1 MEVIDKILNEWS
13 FRCHDGI
20 VDINDPKKKAIL
32 EEILTEFGVEEKL
45 SSRSSKYFQQKQ
57 SEPTVEPA
65 NDEDDEITDIFS
77 YIGDESILSKI
88 EVFDK
93 LAQYTLKYYS
103 SEMGE
108 LKTVFPNV
116 VNTITDWRRPE
127 LVPERESN
135 IGKEVE
141 TCIINYS
148 NKVKNIEAS
157 DVANKGR
164 GQDAIIGGKTVEIK
178 SSKDNKINTQLQTTY
193 YSADKFYAF
202 VSNTSNKDIQVRVV
216 YGKLLRELSFG
227 QEIASKTNVDDMGDT
242 LEMQIKNGLE
252 KLDFTSMIKTSLVQ
266 GPTDRETSF
275 KIGNKLKVRFVIY
288 FEPTYGKSKSK
299 KEEVEENY
307 EEE

>member
-1 MEVIDKILNEWS
+1 MTITDEILNEWS

-20 VDINDPKKKAIL
+20 VDLNDLKKLRIL
-32 EEILTEFGVEEKL
+32 KEIL
-45 SSRSSKYFQQKQ
+45 
-57 SEPTVEPA
+57 
-65 NDEDDEITDIFS
+65 DENGIDLLKEDQDDEIANIFS
-77 YIGDESILSKI
+77 YIGDENLLTKI
-88 EVFDK
+88 EIFDK
-93 LAQYTLKYYS
+93 LADYTLKYYS

-108 LKTVFPNV
+108 LRTVFPNV
-116 VNTITDWRRPE
+116 INSIDDWRRQE

-148 NKVKNIEAS
+148 NKVKNVEAS

-164 GQDAIIGGKTVEIK
+164 GQDAIIGGKIVEIK

-193 YSADKFYAF
+193 YAADKFYAF
-202 VSNTSNKDIQVRVV
+202 VSNTSSKDIQVRVV

-227 QEIASKTNVDDMGDT
+227 QDIASKTNVDEMGDV
-242 LEMQIKNGLE
+242 LEKQIKTGLE
-252 KLDFTSMIKTSLVQ
+252 NLDFASMIKTSLVQ

-299 KEEVEENY
+299 KEGLDEGE
-307 EEE
+307 

>member
-1 MEVIDKILNEWS
+1 MNVIDKILNEWS

-20 VDINDPKKKAIL
+20 VDINNPQKKAIL
-32 EEILTEFGVEEKL
+32 DEILKEFNVNLLNEDQDDQL
-45 SSRSSKYFQQKQ
+45 S
-57 SEPTVEPA
+57 
-65 NDEDDEITDIFS
+65 NIFS
-77 YIGDESILSKI
+77 YIGDESALTKI

-93 LAQYTLKYYS
+93 LASYTLQYYS

-108 LKTVFPNV
+108 LRTVFPDV
-116 VNTITDWRRPE
+116 VNTIADWRREE

-141 TCIINYS
+141 TCVINYS
-148 NKVKNIEAS
+148 NKVKNVEAS

-164 GQDAIIGGKTVEIK
+164 GQDAIIGGKIVEIK

-202 VSNTSNKDIQVRVV
+202 VTNTSSKDIQVRVV

-227 QEIASKTNVDDMGDT
+227 QDVASKTNVDEMGDV
-242 LEMQIKNGLE
+242 LEKQIKTGLE
-252 KLDFTSMIKTSLVQ
+252 KLDFASMIKTSLIQ

-288 FEPTYGKSKSK
+288 FEPTYGKSKPK
-299 KEEVEENY
+299 KEGLD

>member
-1 MEVIDKILNEWS
+1 MIVDDRWMMTMNDGGWLYGDDDEWLNEWM
-13 FRCHDGI
+13 
-20 VDINDPKKKAIL
+20 NDDDDDDEWRRWWWWRWAMM
-32 EEILTEFGVEEKL
+32 
-45 SSRSSKYFQQKQ
+45 
-57 SEPTVEPA
+57 

-77 YIGDESILSKI
+77 YIGDENILSKI

-178 SSKDNKINTQLQTTY
+178 SSKDNKPLWTI
-193 YSADKFYAF
+193 
-202 VSNTSNKDIQVRVV
+202 
-216 YGKLLRELSFG
+216 
-227 QEIASKTNVDDMGDT
+227 
-242 LEMQIKNGLE
+242 
-252 KLDFTSMIKTSLVQ
+252 
-266 GPTDRETSF
+266 
-275 KIGNKLKVRFVIY
+275 
-288 FEPTYGKSKSK
+288 
-299 KEEVEENY
+299 
-307 EEE
+307 

>member
-1 MEVIDKILNEWS
+1 MTVIDQILNEWS

-20 VDINDPKKKAIL
+20 VDMNDPTKVFIL
-32 EEILTEFGVEEKL
+32 NEILKEFDLDEKQARIIKNL
-45 SSRSSKYFQQKQ
+45 TKKDQPIDQFPK
-57 SEPTVEPA
+57 
-65 NDEDDEITDIFS
+65 DKDDQLTDIFA
-77 YIGDESILSKI
+77 YLGDENQLTKV

-93 LAQYTLKYYS
+93 LAAYTLKYYS

-108 LKTVFPNV
+108 LKIVFPEIV
-116 VNTITDWRRPE
+116 STITNWRREE
-127 LVPERESN
+127 LVPKRESN

-141 TCIINYS
+141 TCVINYS
-148 NKVKNIEAS
+148 NKVKNVDAY
-157 DVANKGR
+157 DVADKGR

-193 YSADKFYAF
+193 YSSDKFYAF
-202 VSNTSNKDIQVRVV
+202 VTNTSSEDIQVRVI

-227 QEIASKTNVDDMGDT
+227 QDIASKTDVNEMGDA
-242 LEMQIKNGLE
+242 LEMQIKNGLD
-252 KLDFTSMIKTSLVQ
+252 KLDFANMIKTSLVQ

-275 KIGNKLKVRFVIY
+275 KIGNKLKVRFVIF

-299 KEEVEENY
+299 KEGLN

>member
-1 MEVIDKILNEWS
+1 MTVIDKILNEWS

-20 VDINDPKKKAIL
+20 VDINNPKKKAIL
-32 EEILTEFGVEEKL
+32 DEILKEFNIDL
-45 SSRSSKYFQQKQ
+45 L
-57 SEPTVEPA
+57 
-65 NDEDDEITDIFS
+65 NEDQDDQLTNIFS
-77 YIGDESILSKI
+77 YIGDESVLTKL

-93 LAQYTLKYYS
+93 LASYTLQHYS

-108 LKTVFPNV
+108 LRTVFPEV
-116 VNTITDWRRPE
+116 VNTIADWRREE

-148 NKVKNIEAS
+148 NKVKNVEAS

-164 GQDAIIGGKTVEIK
+164 GQDAIIGGKIVEIK

-202 VSNTSNKDIQVRVV
+202 VTNTSSKDIQVRVV

-227 QEIASKTNVDDMGDT
+227 QDVASRTNVGEMGDV
-242 LEMQIKNGLE
+242 LEKQIKTGLE
-252 KLDFTSMIKTSLVQ
+252 KLDFASMIKTSLIQ

-288 FEPTYGKSKSK
+288 FEPTYGKSKPK
-299 KEEVEENY
+299 KEGLD

>member
-1 MEVIDKILNEWS
+1 MNVIDQILNEWS

-32 EEILTEFGVEEKL
+32 DEILKEFNVNSLNENQNDQL
-45 SSRSSKYFQQKQ
+45 S
-57 SEPTVEPA
+57 
-65 NDEDDEITDIFS
+65 DIFS
-77 YIGDESILSKI
+77 YIGDENILTKI
-88 EVFDK
+88 EVFDR
-93 LAQYTLKYYS
+93 LAAYTLQYYS

-108 LKTVFPNV
+108 LRTVFPDV
-116 VNTITDWRRPE
+116 VNTIVDWRREE

-141 TCIINYS
+141 TCVINYS
-148 NKVKNIEAS
+148 NKVKNVEAS

-164 GQDAIIGGKTVEIK
+164 GQDAIIGDKVVEIK

-202 VSNTSNKDIQVRVV
+202 VTNTSSKDIQVRVV

-227 QEIASKTNVDDMGDT
+227 QDVASRTNVDEMGDV
-242 LEMQIKNGLE
+242 LEKQIKTGLE
-252 KLDFTSMIKTSLVQ
+252 KLDFASMIKTSLIQ

-299 KEEVEENY
+299 KEGLD

>member
-1 MEVIDKILNEWS
+1 MTITDEILNEWS

-20 VDINDPKKKAIL
+20 VDLNDPKKLRIL
-32 EEILTEFGVEEKL
+32 KEIL
-45 SSRSSKYFQQKQ
+45 
-57 SEPTVEPA
+57 
-65 NDEDDEITDIFS
+65 DENGISLLKEGQDDEIANIFS
-77 YIGDESILSKI
+77 YIGDENLLTKI
-88 EVFDK
+88 EIFDK
-93 LAQYTLKYYS
+93 LADYTLKYYS

-108 LKTVFPNV
+108 LRTVFPNV
-116 VNTITDWRRPE
+116 INSIDDWRRQE

-148 NKVKNIEAS
+148 NKVKNVEAS

-164 GQDAIIGGKTVEIK
+164 GQDAIIGGKIVEIK

-193 YSADKFYAF
+193 YAVDKFYAF
-202 VSNTSNKDIQVRVV
+202 VSNTSSKDIQVRVV

-227 QEIASKTNVDDMGDT
+227 QDIASRTNVDEMGDV
-242 LEMQIKNGLE
+242 LEKQIKTGLE
-252 KLDFTSMIKTSLVQ
+252 KLDFASMIKTSLIQ

-288 FEPTYGKSKSK
+288 FEPTYGKGKSK
-299 KEEVEENY
+299 KELEEDY

>member
-1 MEVIDKILNEWS
+1 MTVIDKILKEWAY
-13 FRCHDGI
+13 RCSDGI
-20 VDINDPKKKAIL
+20 VDLNNPSKKAIL
-32 EEILTEFGVEEKL
+32 DEILKEFNVDLLNEDQDDQL
-45 SSRSSKYFQQKQ
+45 S
-57 SEPTVEPA
+57 
-65 NDEDDEITDIFS
+65 NIFS
-77 YIGDESILSKI
+77 YIGDESTLTKI

-93 LAQYTLKYYS
+93 LAAYTLQYHS

-108 LKTVFPNV
+108 LRTVFPNV
-116 VNTITDWRRPE
+116 VNTITDWRREE

-148 NKVKNIEAS
+148 NIVKNVEAS

-202 VSNTSNKDIQVRVV
+202 VTNTSSKDIQVRVV

-227 QEIASKTNVDDMGDT
+227 QEVASKTNVDEMGDA
-242 LEMQIKNGLE
+242 LEMQIKNGLD
-252 KLDFTSMIKTSLVQ
+252 KLDFASMIKTSLVQ

-299 KEEVEENY
+299 KELEEDY

>member
-1 MEVIDKILNEWS
+1 MKVIDKILLEWS

-20 VDINDPKKKAIL
+20 VDINNPKKKAIL
-32 EEILTEFGVEEKL
+32 DEILKEFNIDL
-45 SSRSSKYFQQKQ
+45 L
-57 SEPTVEPA
+57 
-65 NDEDDEITDIFS
+65 NEDQDDQLTNIFS
-77 YIGDESILSKI
+77 YIGDESVLTKL

-93 LAQYTLKYYS
+93 LASYTLQHYS

-108 LKTVFPNV
+108 LRTVFPEV
-116 VNTITDWRRPE
+116 VNTIADWRREE

-148 NKVKNIEAS
+148 NKVKNVEAS

-164 GQDAIIGGKTVEIK
+164 GQDAIIGGKIVEIK

-202 VSNTSNKDIQVRVV
+202 VTNTSSKDIQVRVV

-227 QEIASKTNVDDMGDT
+227 QDVASRTNVDEMGDV
-242 LEMQIKNGLE
+242 LEKQIKTGLE
-252 KLDFTSMIKTSLVQ
+252 KLDFASMIKTSLIQ

-288 FEPTYGKSKSK
+288 FEPTYGKSKPK
-299 KEEVEENY
+299 KEGLD

>member
-1 MEVIDKILNEWS
+1 MTVIDKILREWS

-20 VDINDPKKKAIL
+20 VDINNPKKKAIL
-32 EEILTEFGVEEKL
+32 DEILKEFNIDL
-45 SSRSSKYFQQKQ
+45 L
-57 SEPTVEPA
+57 
-65 NDEDDEITDIFS
+65 NEDQDDQLTNIFS
-77 YIGDESILSKI
+77 YIGDESVLTKL

-93 LAQYTLKYYS
+93 LASYTLQHYS

-108 LKTVFPNV
+108 LRTVFPEV
-116 VNTITDWRRPE
+116 VNTIADWRREE

-148 NKVKNIEAS
+148 NKVKNVEAS

-164 GQDAIIGGKTVEIK
+164 GQDAIIGGKIVEIK

-202 VSNTSNKDIQVRVV
+202 VTNTSSKDIQVRVV

-227 QEIASKTNVDDMGDT
+227 QDVASRTNVDEMGDV
-242 LEMQIKNGLE
+242 LEKQIKTGLE
-252 KLDFTSMIKTSLVQ
+252 KLDFASMIKTSLIQ

-288 FEPTYGKSKSK
+288 FEPTYGKSKPK
-299 KEEVEENY
+299 KEGLD

>member
-1 MEVIDKILNEWS
+1 MNVIDKILNEWS
-13 FRCHDGI
+13 YRCHDGI

-32 EEILTEFGVEEKL
+32 
-45 SSRSSKYFQQKQ
+45 
-57 SEPTVEPA
+57 
-65 NDEDDEITDIFS
+65 DEIFKEYNVDLLKEDQDDSLASIFS
-77 YIGDESILSKI
+77 YIGDEGTLTKI

-93 LAQYTLKYYS
+93 LAAYTLQYHS

-108 LKTVFPNV
+108 LRTVFPDV
-116 VNTITDWRRPE
+116 VNTIADWRRQE

-141 TCIINYS
+141 TCVINYS
-148 NKVKNIEAS
+148 NKVKNVEAS

-164 GQDAIIGGKTVEIK
+164 GQDAIIGGKVVEIK

-202 VSNTSNKDIQVRVV
+202 VTNTSSKDIQVRVV

-227 QEIASKTNVDDMGDT
+227 QDVASKTNVDEMGDV
-242 LEMQIKNGLE
+242 LEKQIKTGLE
-252 KLDFTSMIKTSLVQ
+252 KLDFASMIKTSLIQ

-288 FEPTYGKSKSK
+288 FEPTYGKSKPK
-299 KEEVEENY
+299 KEGIEEDY
-307 EEE
+307 ED

>member
-1 MEVIDKILNEWS
+1 MTVIDKILNEWS

-20 VDINDPKKKAIL
+20 VDINNPDKKIIL
-32 EEILTEFGVEEKL
+32 DEILKKYNIDLLKEDQDDKL
-45 SSRSSKYFQQKQ
+45 
-57 SEPTVEPA
+57 A
-65 NDEDDEITDIFS
+65 DIFS
-77 YIGDESILSKI
+77 YLGDENTLTKL
-88 EVFDK
+88 EVFDR
-93 LAQYTLKYYS
+93 LADYTLKYYS

-108 LKTVFPNV
+108 LRTVFPDV
-116 VNTITDWRRPE
+116 INTITDWRREE

-135 IGKEVE
+135 VGKEVE
-141 TCIINYS
+141 TCVINYS
-148 NKVKNIEAS
+148 NKIKNVEAS

-202 VSNTSNKDIQVRVV
+202 VSNTSSKDIQVRVV

-227 QEIASKTNVDDMGDT
+227 QDIASKTNIDEMGDV
-242 LEMQIKNGLE
+242 LEKQIKDGLE
-252 KLDFTSMIKTSLVQ
+252 KLDFASMIKTSLVQ

-288 FEPTYGKSKSK
+288 FEPAYGKSKSK
-299 KEEVEENY
+299 KEGIDETEE
-307 EEE
+307 

>member
-1 MEVIDKILNEWS
+1 MNVIDKILNEWS
-13 FRCHDGI
+13 FRCYDGI
-20 VDINDPKKKAIL
+20 VDINNPQKKAIL
-32 EEILTEFGVEEKL
+32 DEILKEFNVNLLNEDQDDQL
-45 SSRSSKYFQQKQ
+45 S
-57 SEPTVEPA
+57 
-65 NDEDDEITDIFS
+65 NIFS
-77 YIGDESILSKI
+77 YIGDESALTKI

-93 LAQYTLKYYS
+93 LASYTLQYYS

-108 LKTVFPNV
+108 LRTVFPDV
-116 VNTITDWRRPE
+116 VNTIADWRREE

-141 TCIINYS
+141 TCVINYS
-148 NKVKNIEAS
+148 NKVKNVEAS

-164 GQDAIIGGKTVEIK
+164 GQDAIIGGKIVEIK

-202 VSNTSNKDIQVRVV
+202 VTNTSSKDIQVRVV

-227 QEIASKTNVDDMGDT
+227 QDVASKTNVDEMGDV
-242 LEMQIKNGLE
+242 LEKQIKTGLE
-252 KLDFTSMIKTSLVQ
+252 KLDFASMIKTSLIQ

-288 FEPTYGKSKSK
+288 FEPTYGKSKPK
-299 KEEVEENY
+299 KEGLD

>member
-1 MEVIDKILNEWS
+1 MTVIDKILNEWAY
-13 FRCHDGI
+13 RCSDGV
-20 VDINDPKKKAIL
+20 VDINNTNKKAIL
-32 EEILTEFGVEEKL
+32 DEILKEYNIDLLKEDQDDKL
-45 SSRSSKYFQQKQ
+45 
-57 SEPTVEPA
+57 A
-65 NDEDDEITDIFS
+65 DIFS
-77 YIGDESILSKI
+77 YIGDENALTKI
-88 EVFDK
+88 EVFDR
-93 LAQYTLKYYS
+93 LSAYTLQYHS
-103 SEMGE
+103 AEMGE
-108 LKTVFPNV
+108 LRTVFPDV
-116 VNTITDWRRPE
+116 VKTIVDWRRSE

-148 NKVKNIEAS
+148 NKVKNVDAS

-164 GQDAIIGGKTVEIK
+164 GQDAIIGGKVVEIK

-193 YSADKFYAF
+193 YSSDKFYAF
-202 VSNTSNKDIQVRVV
+202 VTNTSSKDIQVRVV

-227 QEIASKTNVDDMGDT
+227 QDVASKTNVDEMGDV
-242 LEMQIKNGLE
+242 LEKQIKTGLE
-252 KLDFTSMIKTSLVQ
+252 KLDFASMIKTSLIQ

-299 KEEVEENY
+299 KDELNEY

>member
-1 MEVIDKILNEWS
+1 MKVTDEILNEWS

-20 VDINDPKKKAIL
+20 VDLNDPKKLRILKEIL
-32 EEILTEFGVEEKL
+32 EENGIDLLKEG
-45 SSRSSKYFQQKQ
+45 Q
-57 SEPTVEPA
+57 
-65 NDEDDEITDIFS
+65 DDEISNIFS
-77 YIGDESILSKI
+77 YIGDENLLTKI
-88 EVFDK
+88 EIFDK
-93 LAQYTLKYYS
+93 LADYTLKYYS

-108 LKTVFPNV
+108 LRTVFPNV
-116 VNTITDWRRPE
+116 INSIDDWRRQE

-141 TCIINYS
+141 TCVINYS
-148 NKVKNIEAS
+148 NKVKNVDAS

-164 GQDAIIGGKTVEIK
+164 GQDAIIGGKIVEIK

-202 VSNTSNKDIQVRVV
+202 VSNTSSKDIQVRVV

-227 QEIASKTNVDDMGDT
+227 QEIASKTNVDEMSDV
-242 LEMQIKNGLE
+242 LEKQIRTGLE
-252 KLDFTSMIKTSLVQ
+252 KLDFTSMIKTSLIQ

-288 FEPTYGKSKSK
+288 FEPTYGKGKSK
-299 KEEVEENY
+299 KELEEDY
-307 EEE
+307 EEK

>member
-1 MEVIDKILNEWS
+1 MNVIDKILQEWS

-20 VDINDPKKKAIL
+20 VDLNNPKKKAIL
-32 EEILTEFGVEEKL
+32 DEILKEYNVDLLK
-45 SSRSSKYFQQKQ
+45 
-57 SEPTVEPA
+57 
-65 NDEDDEITDIFS
+65 EDQDDQMSDIFS
-77 YIGDESILSKI
+77 YIGDESLLTKI
-88 EVFDK
+88 EIFDR
-93 LAQYTLKYYS
+93 LADYTLKYHS
-103 SEMGE
+103 SEMGD

-116 VNTITDWRRPE
+116 VNTISDWRREE

-148 NKVKNIEAS
+148 NKVKNVNAE

-164 GQDAIIGGKTVEIK
+164 GQDARIGGKDVEIK

-202 VSNTSNKDIQVRVV
+202 VTNTSSKNIEVRVV

-227 QEIASKTNVDDMGDT
+227 QAIASKANVDEMGDE
-242 LEMQIKNGLE
+242 LEMQIEEGLK
-252 KLDFTSMIKTSLVQ
+252 KLDFVSMIKTSLVQ

-288 FEPTYGKSKSK
+288 FEPTYGKGRNK
-299 KEEVEENY
+299 KEDVEENY

>member
-1 MEVIDKILNEWS
+1 MKVTDEILNEWS

-20 VDINDPKKKAIL
+20 VDLNDLKKLRIL
-32 EEILTEFGVEEKL
+32 KEIL
-45 SSRSSKYFQQKQ
+45 
-57 SEPTVEPA
+57 
-65 NDEDDEITDIFS
+65 DENGIDLLKEDQDDEIANIFS
-77 YIGDESILSKI
+77 YIGDENLLTKI
-88 EVFDK
+88 EIFDK
-93 LAQYTLKYYS
+93 LADYTLKYYS

-108 LKTVFPNV
+108 LRTVFPNV
-116 VNTITDWRRPE
+116 INSIDDWRRQE

-148 NKVKNIEAS
+148 NKVKNVEAS

-164 GQDAIIGGKTVEIK
+164 GQDAIIGGKIVEIK

-193 YSADKFYAF
+193 YAADKFYAF
-202 VSNTSNKDIQVRVV
+202 VSNTSSKDIQVRVV

-227 QEIASKTNVDDMGDT
+227 QDIASKTNVDEMSDV
-242 LEMQIKNGLE
+242 LEKQIKTGLE
-252 KLDFTSMIKTSLVQ
+252 KLDFTSMIKTSLIQ

-288 FEPTYGKSKSK
+288 FEPTYGKGARPLSPAPLI
-299 KEEVEENY
+299 
-307 EEE
+307 

>member
-1 MEVIDKILNEWS
+1 MKVTDEILNEWS

-20 VDINDPKKKAIL
+20 VDLNDLKKLRIL
-32 EEILTEFGVEEKL
+32 KEIL
-45 SSRSSKYFQQKQ
+45 
-57 SEPTVEPA
+57 
-65 NDEDDEITDIFS
+65 DENGIDLLKEDQDDEIANIFS
-77 YIGDESILSKI
+77 YIGDENLLTKI
-88 EVFDK
+88 EIFDK
-93 LAQYTLKYYS
+93 LADYTLKYYS

-108 LKTVFPNV
+108 LRTVFPNV
-116 VNTITDWRRPE
+116 INSIDDWRRQE

-148 NKVKNIEAS
+148 NKVKNVEAS

-164 GQDAIIGGKTVEIK
+164 GQDAIIGGKIVEIK

-193 YSADKFYAF
+193 YAADKFYAF
-202 VSNTSNKDIQVRVV
+202 VSNTSSKDIQVRVV

-227 QEIASKTNVDDMGDT
+227 QDIASKTNVDEMSDV
-242 LEMQIKNGLE
+242 LEKQIKTGLE
-252 KLDFTSMIKTSLVQ
+252 KLDFTSMIKTSLIQ

-288 FEPTYGKSKSK
+288 FEPTYGKGKSK
-299 KEEVEENY
+299 KELEEDY
-307 EEE
+307 EEQ

>member
-20 VDINDPKKKAIL
+20 VDMNDPKKKAIL
-32 EEILTEFGVEEKL
+32 EEILKEFNVDL
-45 SSRSSKYFQQKQ
+45 L
-57 SEPTVEPA
+57 
-65 NDEDDEITDIFS
+65 NEDQDGQLTNIFS
-77 YIGDESILSKI
+77 YIGDESILTKL

-93 LAQYTLKYYS
+93 LASYTLQYYP

-108 LKTVFPNV
+108 LRTVFPDV
-116 VNTITDWRRPE
+116 INTIADWRREE

-148 NKVKNIEAS
+148 NKVKNVNAS
-157 DVANKGR
+157 DIADKGR
-164 GQDAIIGGKTVEIK
+164 GQDAIIGGKVVEIK
-178 SSKDNKINTQLQTTY
+178 SSKDNKINTLLQTTY

-202 VSNTSNKDIQVRVV
+202 VTNTSNKDIQVRVV

-227 QEIASKTNVDDMGDT
+227 QDIASKTNVDEMGDV
-242 LEMQIKNGLE
+242 LEKQIKTGLE
-252 KLDFTSMIKTSLVQ
+252 NLDFASMIKTSLVQ

-299 KEEVEENY
+299 KEGLDEGE
-307 EEE
+307 

>member
-1 MEVIDKILNEWS
+1 MEVIDKILREWS

-20 VDINDPKKKAIL
+20 VDMNNPIKLSIL
-32 EEILTEFGVEEKL
+32 EEVLSEYNIDEKTTP
-45 SSRSSKYFQQKQ
+45 RARKYFQQQKDQ
-57 SEPTVEPA
+57 TAVEP
-65 NDEDDEITDIFS
+65 EDKDDQIADIFS
-77 YIGDESILSKI
+77 YIGDESVLSKI

-93 LAQYTLKYYS
+93 LAQYTLQYYS
-103 SEMGE
+103 SEMGD
-108 LKTVFPNV
+108 LKIVFPDV
-116 VNTITDWRRPE
+116 VNTINNWRRPE

-148 NKVKNIEAS
+148 NKVKNVNAS
-157 DVANKGR
+157 DIADKGR
-164 GQDAIIGGKTVEIK
+164 GQDAIIGGKVVEIK

-202 VSNTSNKDIQVRVV
+202 ATNTSNKDIQVRVV

-227 QEIASKTNVDDMGDT
+227 QEISSKTNVDEMGDT
-242 LEMQIKNGLE
+242 LEQQIKTGLE
-252 KLDFTSMIKTSLVQ
+252 NLDFASMIKTSLVQ

-299 KEEVEENY
+299 KNNL
-307 EEE
+307 EEEDYE

>member
-1 MEVIDKILNEWS
+1 MTITDEILNEWS

-20 VDINDPKKKAIL
+20 VDLNDLKKLRIL
-32 EEILTEFGVEEKL
+32 KEIL
-45 SSRSSKYFQQKQ
+45 
-57 SEPTVEPA
+57 
-65 NDEDDEITDIFS
+65 DENGIDLLKEDQDDEIANIFS
-77 YIGDESILSKI
+77 YIGDENLLTKI
-88 EVFDK
+88 EIFDK
-93 LAQYTLKYYS
+93 LADYTLKYYS

-108 LKTVFPNV
+108 LRTVFPNV
-116 VNTITDWRRPE
+116 INSIDDWRRQE

-148 NKVKNIEAS
+148 NKVKNVEAS

-164 GQDAIIGGKTVEIK
+164 GQDAIIGGKIVEIK

-193 YSADKFYAF
+193 YAADKFYAF
-202 VSNTSNKDIQVRVV
+202 VSNTSSKDIQVRVV

-227 QEIASKTNVDDMGDT
+227 QDIASKTNVDEMGDV
-242 LEMQIKNGLE
+242 LEKQIKTGLE
-252 KLDFTSMIKTSLVQ
+252 NLDFASMIKTSLVQ

-299 KEEVEENY
+299 KNNL
-307 EEE
+307 EEEDYE

>member
-1 MEVIDKILNEWS
+1 MTVIDKILNEWS

-20 VDINDPKKKAIL
+20 VDINNPKKKAIL
-32 EEILTEFGVEEKL
+32 DEILKEFNIDL
-45 SSRSSKYFQQKQ
+45 L
-57 SEPTVEPA
+57 
-65 NDEDDEITDIFS
+65 NEDQDDQLTNIFS
-77 YIGDESILSKI
+77 YIGDESVLTKL

-93 LAQYTLKYYS
+93 LASYTLQHYS

-108 LKTVFPNV
+108 LRTVFPEV
-116 VNTITDWRRPE
+116 VNTIADWRREE

-148 NKVKNIEAS
+148 NKVKNVEAS

-164 GQDAIIGGKTVEIK
+164 GQDAIIGGKIVEIK

-202 VSNTSNKDIQVRVV
+202 VTNTSSKDIQVRVV

-227 QEIASKTNVDDMGDT
+227 QDVASRTNVDEMGDV
-242 LEMQIKNGLE
+242 LEKQIKTGLE
-252 KLDFTSMIKTSLVQ
+252 KLDFASMIKTSLIQ

-288 FEPTYGKSKSK
+288 FEPTYGKSKPK
-299 KEEVEENY
+299 KEGLD

>member
-20 VDINDPKKKAIL
+20 VDMNDLKKKAIL
-32 EEILTEFGVEEKL
+32 EEILKEFNVDL
-45 SSRSSKYFQQKQ
+45 L
-57 SEPTVEPA
+57 
-65 NDEDDEITDIFS
+65 NEDQDDQLTNIFS
-77 YIGDESILSKI
+77 YIGDESILTKLEI
-88 EVFDK
+88 FDK
-93 LAQYTLKYYS
+93 LASYTLQYYP

-108 LKTVFPNV
+108 LRTVFPDV
-116 VNTITDWRRPE
+116 VNTIADWRREE

-148 NKVKNIEAS
+148 NKVKNVEAS
-157 DVANKGR
+157 DIANKGR
-164 GQDAIIGGKTVEIK
+164 GQDAIIDGKVIEIK

-193 YSADKFYAF
+193 YSSDKFYAF
-202 VSNTSNKDIQVRVV
+202 VTNTSSKDIQVRVV

-227 QEIASKTNVDDMGDT
+227 QDIASKTNVDEIGDV
-242 LEMQIKNGLE
+242 LEKQIKTGLE
-252 KLDFTSMIKTSLVQ
+252 KLDFASMIKTSLIQ

-288 FEPTYGKSKSK
+288 FEPTYGKSKPK
-299 KEEVEENY
+299 KEELD

>member
-1 MEVIDKILNEWS
+1 MIVTDEILNEWS

-20 VDINDPKKKAIL
+20 VDLNDPKKLRIL
-32 EEILTEFGVEEKL
+32 KEIL
-45 SSRSSKYFQQKQ
+45 
-57 SEPTVEPA
+57 
-65 NDEDDEITDIFS
+65 DENGISLLKEGQDDEIANIFS
-77 YIGDESILSKI
+77 YIGDENLLTKI
-88 EVFDK
+88 EIFDK
-93 LAQYTLKYYS
+93 LADYTLKYYS

-108 LKTVFPNV
+108 LRTVFPNV
-116 VNTITDWRRPE
+116 INSIDDWRRQE

-148 NKVKNIEAS
+148 NKVKNVEAS

-164 GQDAIIGGKTVEIK
+164 GQDAIIGGKIVEIK

-193 YSADKFYAF
+193 YAVDKFYAF
-202 VSNTSNKDIQVRVV
+202 VSNTSSKDIQVRVV

-227 QEIASKTNVDDMGDT
+227 QDIASRTNVDEMGDV
-242 LEMQIKNGLE
+242 LEKQIKTGLE
-252 KLDFTSMIKTSLVQ
+252 KLDFASMIKTSLIQ

-288 FEPTYGKSKSK
+288 FEPTYGKGKSK
-299 KEEVEENY
+299 KELEEDY